1 MMTSV
6 VGLQG
11 LSCLFFDSGV
21 SENQFLG
28 ADPHRS
34 ISGLLCQFVLRG
46 LLISC
51 VIGAIRVFETGVA
64 SSGICWAA
72 TCAM

>member
-1 MMTSV
+1 MTSI

-11 LSCLFFDSGV
+11 HSCLFFGRGSIRGV
-21 SENQFLG
+21 GQPILG

-46 LLISC
+46 SLISC
-51 VIGAIRVFETGVA
+51 VIGAILVFETGVA
-64 SSGICWAA
+64 SSGI
-72 TCAM
+72 